1 MSYTNTK
8 QMLLNARKK
17 GFCVGAFNMA
27 NVEQAQAI
35 TEVATELKK
44 DVIIQASES
53 TCKHIGMETIVSIV
67 KNLAEN
73 SPVSIALHLD
83 HGKSV
88 EVCKKA
94 IDCGFSS
101 VMIDLSGK
109 SFDENIL
116 GTKEVVEYAKKHN
129 VSVEAELGEII
140 GVEDEQSSS
149 VDHLTDPKKARE
161 FVEKTGI
168 DSLAISIGTAHGIN
182 KGITEPK
189 IRFDIVKKIEKELP
203 NFPLVCHGA
212 STVEKH
218 LTEKIVKFGGVIKKS
233 QGIPSSTLA
242 RLAKTGISKIN
253 IDTDLKLSFM
263 GAIREF
269 MNNNP
274 DVFDIR
280 KIMAYAKEQCKDYL
294 RNIITNILN

>member
-8 QMLLNARKK
+8 QMLQNARNNK
-17 GFCVGAFNMA
+17 FCIGAFNMA

-35 TEVATELKK
+35 QEVATELNK

-53 TCKHIGMETIVSIV
+53 TCKHIGMDTIVAIV
-67 KNLAEN
+67 KNLAEKT
-73 SPVSIALHLD
+73 PVSIALHLD

-94 IDCGFSS
+94 IDAGFSS

-109 SFDENIL
+109 SFEENIK

-129 VSVEAELGEII
+129 VSVEAELGEIV

-161 FVEKTGI
+161 FVERTGI

-182 KGITEPK
+182 KGTTEPK
-189 IRFDIVKKIEKELP
+189 IRFDIVKKIEKRRI
-203 NFPLVCHGA
+203 FYGC
-212 STVEKH
+212 
-218 LTEKIVKFGGVIKKS
+218 
-233 QGIPSSTLA
+233 
-242 RLAKTGISKIN
+242 
-253 IDTDLKLSFM
+253 
-263 GAIREF
+263 
-269 MNNNP
+269 
-274 DVFDIR
+274 
-280 KIMAYAKEQCKDYL
+280 
-294 RNIITNILN
+294 